1 MSSLHAT
8 RPAIRASFGNRPLRL
23 GMALWLLAVA
33 TALLPSPASATID
46 PDCVISVSPDTNV
59 LAPPNANVPFSV
71 SIAEGPGP
79 DDCTGAIYNL
89 TVVNDTSAGM
99 SIQTPG
105 FAPVASGSG
114 GVGSTQNYIVNFPN
128 ANGPGTATIRAE
140 CSSGCVVG
148 GSADEFTVSTEVI
161 DLAFTAPAP
170 AGQVNGTI
178 NTDLPVPIRL
188 TKDGTPLN
196 GVSLQFDLISGTGGG
211 FGMAMSGF
219 DSAATDSN
227 GVASVNFRATQEG
240 NFMVQV
246 TVTDCDLLGP
256 AESSSVAKGG
266 CNVYDTANISV
277 TVAINRTLTVNAG
290 NNSAGQNGEMV
301 TLVVQALDDGAPAS
315 TSIDWVLLEGSGR
328 ATLGTPTAGVSPG
341 LYQIPV
347 TFAADTGLIRIG
359 ASRLDLPSSP
369 VEFTLENFAYQL
381 ERLNPSDGNNSGPT
395 NSDIGYQVRL
405 NRIGIA
411 TTGVAGNTINW
422 SQSGPGTGTFLT
434 QGGGPASTSSVTDG
448 AGVAAIDFR
457 TATSGNYSIQ
467 ASSAAPATAGPVS
480 FSTTVIA
487 QDLSS
492 DSQPAGP
499 NYTDEST
506 GGVSVIASDTVS
518 PNTTPASGV
527 PVTFTIT
534 GGQATFVGGAT
545 TAGPVSTDTS
555 GRAASPGIL
564 IGRSITPV
572 TVQASAPGRP
582 PVNFSLPVTASS
594 YSLSSSNTSFS
605 VLTQDNV
612 SLPVNLQRQGSST
625 PVPLAGA
632 NVSWQISPPTGAN
645 LGSPTTTTGSTGDAP
660 NSFVAANAGTYTVTA
675 TFDPGFSPPGPSSV
689 VYTINVAP
697 QSRDILIVSGD
708 DQSAP
713 AGASYAAPLVVQT
726 RENGIPV
733 GNVPLVVSVNNPG
746 DISVNPTSGN
756 SDSTGNF
763 QVNASLSA
771 VAAFDRPLSVTV
783 ARSDDPTV
791 SATFSLRVD
800 PPTTPSRR
808 ELVKGDVSG
817 DGQRGEPGQ
826 MLALPLRVV
835 ALDDGRPVEGT
846 TVRWV
851 TSEGVTLMTPD
862 GAQQGADVSGL
873 TGAFGIATVNVTL
886 PATSDNSRGEFMI
899 TASRPGTSA
908 STAFVVRY
916 ASSDDG
922 LSLRIVSGDDQVGL
936 PGQTLANDFV
946 VALTRGEQPV
956 SGVVISFAASPADGR
971 LSATRVTTDQ
981 QGRAATRLT
990 FGSATAYQVTAS
1002 LDEQR
1007 SVTFSAA
1014 GPNNRLIIKN
1024 GNRQGGV
1031 LGTRLDLPLEVELQ
1045 TVDGAPIP
1053 QAIIQWQVENNG
1065 DATLGGTGTRL
1076 ATSLTNDQGVA
1087 AISVELGTTAADG
1100 NLRISA
1106 GTTTVP
1112 QPVFF
1117 TAASRPPGVGP
1128 SAGNDQ
1134 TGPINTTL
1142 PNPLEI
1148 QITEGLA
1155 GKSLL
1160 GVPVRWTIDLGGG
1173 SLASATTTTNAQGKT
1188 SNSWTLGSLVGTQRV
1203 VATLPGGVTVQFSAT
1218 ATADVAQSRLV
1229 RVSGDGQTLVTG
1241 TASAPLVVE
1250 VRNSANA
1257 PQLDV
1262 PIVWSVENVDGTP
1275 SALATFDNNV
1285 TRTVT
1290 AAGGQTRNVV
1300 SFDSPGTVVV
1310 RARFDGAAENTES
1323 VTFRLQAGI
1332 SPIPSLS
1339 PVARDIGEAFDNFCD
1354 DVIAATNPNAGMAD
1368 LADVCTVLNDNADED
1383 PNGVGEALEELQ
1395 NDVAPTLGSSGIDA
1409 INTQFDNLDVR
1420 LHMIRGEQFGGRQN
1434 QFNIG
1439 LWTPDGVLPLS
1450 FLPSMVVAA
1459 TDEESSG
1466 EEVGADFGRWGF
1478 FATGQIG
1485 RGEAD
1490 AGSRSPQ
1497 FDFDIAGLTVGA
1509 DYRFSDR
1516 LVGGIALG
1524 YSDNDAELGDGRGQL
1539 DSKGWNIAGYATWYN
1554 EQAWFFDA
1562 TAVYGQIDYDLRRR
1576 IFFSLANR
1584 DGGVTTIDQVAS
1596 ASTDGDA
1603 LGASFSVG
1611 RDWQKGPWNLT
1622 GYLKG
1627 NYSKV
1632 DTDAYTESLIAGRPG
1647 EGLGLIIED
1656 RSTTSMT
1663 SIFGGRATYIMSRD
1677 WGILMPTATLEW
1689 EHEFE
1694 DDPNRVIARFAFD
1707 PTATRIVRDGDDI
1720 DSNYFN
1726 VGVGVSALFPGG
1738 RSAYLYY
1745 EELVGA
1751 SRLSQGLLSLG
1762 VRFEF

>member
-1 MSSLHAT
+1 MSSLHQT
-8 RPAIRASFGNRPLRL
+8 RPAYRASFGNRPLRL
-23 GMALWLLAVA
+23 GMALWLLAA
-33 TALLPSPASATID
+33 AMALLPLPASATID
-46 PDCVISVSPDTNV
+46 PDCVISVSPDGNV
-59 LAPPNANVPFSV
+59 LAPPNATVPFTVSV
-71 SIAEGPGP
+71 AEGPGP
-79 DDCTGAIYNL
+79 DNCSGALYSL
-89 TVVNDTSAGM
+89 TVLNDTSAGM
-99 SIQTPG
+99 QIQTTG
-105 FAPVASGSG
+105 FVPVTSGSG
-114 GVGSTQNYIVNFPN
+114 SVGTTQNYIVNFPN

-140 CSSGCVVG
+140 CTNGCVIG

-161 DLAFTAPAP
+161 DLEFTAPAP

-188 TKDGTPLN
+188 TKDGTPIA
-196 GVSLQFDLISGTGGG
+196 GVSLQFELISGIGGG
-211 FGMAMSGF
+211 FGMGMASF

-227 GVASVNFRATQEG
+227 GVASVNFRAAQEG
-240 NFMVQV
+240 NFTAQI

-256 AESSSVAKGG
+256 SASAGAAKG
-266 CNVYDTANISV
+266 CTTYDTANIAI
-277 TVAINRTLTVNAG
+277 TVAINRTLTISSG
-290 NNSAGQNGEMV
+290 NNTAGQNGEMA

-315 TSIDWVLLEGSGR
+315 TSIEWTLLEGTGR
-328 ATLGTPTAGVSPG
+328 VTLGAAEPGVSPG
-341 LYQIPV
+341 LYQLPV
-347 TFAADTGLIRIG
+347 TFATNTGLIRIE
-359 ASRLDLPSSP
+359 ARRLDLVNAP

-434 QGGGPASTSSVTDG
+434 QGGGPPSTSSVTDG

-467 ASSAAPATAGPVS
+467 ASSAAPAAAGPVS
-480 FSTTVIA
+480 FSTTVFS
-487 QDLSS
+487 QDLSN

-499 NYTDEST
+499 NYTDETT

-545 TAGPVSTDTS
+545 SAGPVSTDS
-555 GRAASPGIL
+555 AGRAASPGIVV
-564 IGRSITPV
+564 GRGIANITI
-572 TVQASAPGRP
+572 QASAPGRP
-582 PVNFSLPVTASS
+582 TVNFSIPVTASS
-594 YSLSSSNTSFS
+594 YTLSSTNTSFN
-605 VLTQDNV
+605 VLTMDNL

-625 PVPLAGA
+625 PVPLSGA
-632 NVSWQISPPTGAN
+632 NVSWQVSPPTGAN
-645 LGSPTTTTGSTGDAP
+645 LNSPTTTTGSTGDAP
-660 NSFVAANAGTYTVTA
+660 NNFVATNAGTYTVTA

-689 VYTINVAP
+689 VFTVNVAP
-697 QSRDILIVSGD
+697 QSRDILIISGD
-708 DQSAP
+708 NQSAA
-713 AGASYAAPLVVQT
+713 AGSSYAAPLVVQT
-726 RENGIPV
+726 RENGTPV
-733 GNVPLVVSVNNPG
+733 GNVPLLVSVNNPG
-746 DISVNPTSGN
+746 DISVSPSSGS

-763 QVNASLSA
+763 QVNASLSS
-771 VAAFDRPLSVTV
+771 VAAFDRPLTVTIT
-783 ARSDDPTV
+783 RSDDPTV
-791 SATFSLRVD
+791 SATFALQVD
-800 PPTTPSRR
+800 PPPAPSRR

-846 TVRWV
+846 AVRWV

-873 TGAFGIATVNVTL
+873 TGSFGIATVNVTL
-886 PATSDNSRGEFMI
+886 PASSENSRGEFMI

-908 STAFVVRY
+908 STSFVVRY
-916 ASSDDG
+916 SSSDDG
-922 LSLRIVSGDDQVGL
+922 LSLRIVSGDNQTGL
-936 PGQTLANDFV
+936 PGQTLGEDFV
-946 VALTRGEQPV
+946 VAVTRGEQPV
-956 SGVVISFAASPADGR
+956 SGVVVTFAVSPADGG

-981 QGRAATRLT
+981 QGRAATRLS
-990 FGSATAYQVTAS
+990 FGAAAAYQVSAS
-1002 LDEQR
+1002 IDGQR
-1007 SVTFSAA
+1007 SVTFNAS

-1031 LGTRLDLPLEVELQ
+1031 LGSRLDLPLEVELL
-1045 TVDGAPIP
+1045 TVDGTPIP
-1053 QAIIQWQVENNG
+1053 QAIIQWLVENNG
-1065 DATLGGTGTRL
+1065 DATLGGTGTRF
-1076 ATSLTNDQGVA
+1076 ATSLTNDRGVA
-1087 AISVELGTTAADG
+1087 AISVELGTTTADS

-1106 GTTTVP
+1106 GTSTVP

-1117 TAASRPPGVGP
+1117 IASSRLPGVGP
-1128 SAGNDQ
+1128 SAGNNQ

-1142 PNPLEI
+1142 PNPLEL

-1173 SLASATTTTNAQGKT
+1173 SLGSATTTTNAQGKT
-1188 SNSWTLGSLVGTQRV
+1188 SNTWTLGGLVGTQRV
-1203 VATLPGGVTVQFSAT
+1203 VATLPGGVTVEFSAT
-1218 ATADVAQSRLV
+1218 ATADVAQSRIV
-1229 RVSGDGQTLVTG
+1229 RVSGDGQSLVTG
-1241 TASAPLVVE
+1241 TASASLVVE

-1262 PIVWSVENVDGTP
+1262 PIAWSVENVDGTP
-1275 SALATFDNNV
+1275 STRAAFENNV

-1300 SFDSPGTVVV
+1300 VFDSPGAVVI
-1310 RARFDGAAENTES
+1310 RARFDGPTANTES

-1332 SPIPSLS
+1332 SPIPTLS
-1339 PVARDIGEAFDNFCD
+1339 PVARDVGEAFDNFCD
-1354 DVIAATNPNAGMAD
+1354 DVLAATNPNAGTAD
-1368 LADVCTVLNDNADED
+1368 LAGVCTVLNDNAD
-1383 PNGVGEALEELQ
+1383 PNPSGVGEALEQLQ
-1395 NDVAPTLGSSGIDA
+1395 NDIAPTLGTSGIDA
-1409 INTQFDNLDVR
+1409 INTQFDNLDIR

-1459 TDEESSG
+1459 GDDETG
-1466 EEVGADFGRWGF
+1466 NEEVGADFGRWGF

-1516 LVGGIALG
+1516 LVAGIALG
-1524 YSDNDAELGDGRGQL
+1524 YSDNDAELGDGRGKL

-1647 EGLGLIIED
+1647 EGLGLIIEG

-1663 SIFGGRATYIMSRD
+1663 SIFGGRATYILSRD

-1707 PTATRIVRDGDDI
+1707 PTATRIVRDGDDV

-1726 VGVGVSALFPGG
+1726 VGIGVSALFPGG
-1738 RSAYLYY
+1738 RSAYVYY

-1762 VRFEF
+1762 LRFEF